1 MQIPDGVFERLD
13 AETAR
18 RNGYLDIAKQTPDG
32 MLAVRPYIRAAEAAI
47 QLALGDAIKFLL
59 MKDRGDY
66 VEILPVR
73 NPEHMFELRQEMERQ
88 LADWR
93 GRQFIPAQPIA

>member
-47 QLALGDAIKFLL
+47 QLAWAMPSSFYL
-59 MKDRGDY
+59 
-66 VEILPVR
+66 
-73 NPEHMFELRQEMERQ
+73 
-88 LADWR
+88 
-93 GRQFIPAQPIA
+93 

>member
-1 MQIPDGVFERLD
+1 M
-13 AETAR
+13 
-18 RNGYLDIAKQTPDG
+18 
-32 MLAVRPYIRAAEAAI
+32 
-47 QLALGDAIKFLL
+47 GDAIKFLL